1 MPNLCG
7 SLLTIFYLPCVY
19 AAEMDYTSLSRSLTF
34 NNNVMTQA
42 VEVPIIADH
51 IVEYSEIINLTLV
64 STDSAVILNPSTS
77 TITIEDVDCK
87 LQYGYSCEYKCNSFI
102 FTTSVV
108 TIGFS
113 RATYSVSE
121 DAGSTSV
128 IVFIQSGTL
137 DRDVVVTLSTISGTS
152 MCKFLSEPQQQLV
165 CYFSHIHISLW
176 QLDVKTLFCHVFS

>member
-19 AAEMDYTSLSRSLTF
+19 AAEMDYTSLSRSMTF
-34 NNNVMTQA
+34 NANVMTQV
-42 VEVPIIADH
+42 VEVLIIDDH
-51 IVEYSEIINLTLV
+51 IVEHSEIINLTLV

-87 LQYGYSCEYKCNSFI
+87 LQYGYSCECKCNSFI

-113 RATYSVSE
+113 TAAYSVSE
-121 DAGSTSV
+121 DAGNISV
-128 IVFIQSGTL
+128 MVYIQTGTI
-137 DRDVVVTLSTISGTS
+137 DRNVIVTLSTTSGTA
-152 MCKFLSEPQQQLV
+152 MCKFLSELQ
-165 CYFSHIHISLW
+165 
-176 QLDVKTLFCHVFS
+176 